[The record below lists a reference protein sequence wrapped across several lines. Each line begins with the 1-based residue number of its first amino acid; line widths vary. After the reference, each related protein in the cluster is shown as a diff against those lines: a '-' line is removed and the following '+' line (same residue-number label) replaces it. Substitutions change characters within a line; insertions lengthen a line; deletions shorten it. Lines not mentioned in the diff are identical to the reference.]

1 MNISRKIV
9 FNHFSEVTII
19 RPAGPANQ
27 WEARTGSGE
36 TSGPMRELSYDSAK
50 FAREISDPWLCW
62 AMKQLGDVWATPD
75 WSIPGLQLRVEHS
88 HWSRPS
94 RYCALIGQLSEAIK
108 DQLKAPKV
116 APNRVISR
124 LSLCLYGIRI
134 GDFHARKGSIIGAG
148 ISNIMIPPIIDY
160 FFRLPTYHL

>member
-1 MNISRKIV
+1 M
-9 FNHFSEVTII
+9 II

-108 DQLKAPKV
+108 DQIKAPK
-116 APNRVISR
+116 AP
-124 LSLCLYGIRI
+124 Y
-134 GDFHARKGSIIGAG
+134 
-148 ISNIMIPPIIDY
+148 
-160 FFRLPTYHL
+160 